1 MILASPVFIA
11 SGRRPC
17 HTLPTGVINTDAL
30 SALVVILKAVDD
42 ASVSVWS
49 DLLLH
54 KVAPTGKTV
63 R

>member
-1 MILASPVFIA
+1 MILTSPDFIA

-17 HTLPTGVINTDAL
+17 HILPIGVINTDAP

-42 ASVSVWS
+42 ASVPVWS

-54 KVAPTGKTV
+54 KVVPTGKTV